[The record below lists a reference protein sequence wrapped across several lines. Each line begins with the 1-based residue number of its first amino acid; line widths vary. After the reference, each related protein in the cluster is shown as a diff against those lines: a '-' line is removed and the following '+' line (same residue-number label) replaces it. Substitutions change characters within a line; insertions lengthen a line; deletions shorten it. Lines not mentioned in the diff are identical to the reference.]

1 MGLFDKLKSVAS
13 DVASSS
19 ENLKPKN
26 IIGSLTKSVVKS
38 ADSTGG
44 EKVSELKNDSEV
56 SIEQKPEAVATV
68 SEKPVVINTLSD
80 INNWFDSLSG
90 LTPVSFSASQALQS
104 QMQILKYIQ
113 SPTLTGMAID
123 GILAALIK
131 ALKNAKDD
139 VERENVRD
147 AYCGILQCFMFF
159 SEAKFRYEIDQDK
172 KESYQLLASAGEM
185 LGQSVFNV
193 ATLAFPGAAIVRNVR
208 IKNVFGSVSQQKSV
222 FSKLASF
229 FGKKAEI
236 EEKKKIYLQTLNV
249 LFDTFRQ
256 YASVIGPSVLIN
268 GILKRYIPQL
278 AQAYKKEKLKTLKGD
293 ILQLK
298 SREIESS
305 FFSLDDNCIIS
316 SLSSTVLSTI
326 HNIGSA
332 VSKAAVF
339 DFDYV
344 EGLERRFKQEEE
356 EKEES
361 IRKEQDKI
369 ETATAQ
375 LSELSLLQIGKKK
388 ELKNIIEEAKA
399 RLESLN
405 KELDVSRKHVKKS
418 SQLAS
423 DARKIK
429 EEVEEYEND
438 LQDVAD
444 LFKLVL

>member
-19 ENLKPKN
+19 ESIKPKN

-38 ADSTGG
+38 ADSTGK
-44 EKVSELKNDSEV
+44 EKESEV
-56 SIEQKPEAVATV
+56 LIEQNPEDLVTV
-68 SEKPVVINTLSD
+68 HEKPVVINTLSD

-131 ALKNAKDD
+131 ALKNAKDE

-193 ATLAFPGAAIVRNVR
+193 ATLAFPAAAVVKNVR
-208 IKNVFGSVSQQKSV
+208 INNVFGSVSQQKSV

-268 GILKRYIPQL
+268 GMLKRYIPQL

-444 LFKLVL
+444 LFKLVF

>member
-38 ADSTGG
+38 ADSTVG

-159 SEAKFRYEIDQDK
+159 SEA
-172 KESYQLLASAGEM
+172 
-185 LGQSVFNV
+185 
-193 ATLAFPGAAIVRNVR
+193 
-208 IKNVFGSVSQQKSV
+208 
-222 FSKLASF
+222 
-229 FGKKAEI
+229 
-236 EEKKKIYLQTLNV
+236 
-249 LFDTFRQ
+249 
-256 YASVIGPSVLIN
+256 
-268 GILKRYIPQL
+268 
-278 AQAYKKEKLKTLKGD
+278 
-293 ILQLK
+293 
-298 SREIESS
+298 
-305 FFSLDDNCIIS
+305 
-316 SLSSTVLSTI
+316 
-326 HNIGSA
+326 
-332 VSKAAVF
+332 
-339 DFDYV
+339 
-344 EGLERRFKQEEE
+344 
-356 EKEES
+356 
-361 IRKEQDKI
+361 
-369 ETATAQ
+369 
-375 LSELSLLQIGKKK
+375 
-388 ELKNIIEEAKA
+388 
-399 RLESLN
+399 
-405 KELDVSRKHVKKS
+405 
-418 SQLAS
+418 
-423 DARKIK
+423 
-429 EEVEEYEND
+429 
-438 LQDVAD
+438 
-444 LFKLVL
+444 